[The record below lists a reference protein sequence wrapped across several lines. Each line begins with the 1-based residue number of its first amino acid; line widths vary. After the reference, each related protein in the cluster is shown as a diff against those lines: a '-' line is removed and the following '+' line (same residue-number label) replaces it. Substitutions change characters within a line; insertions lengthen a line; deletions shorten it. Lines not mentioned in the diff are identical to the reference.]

1 MSRVGSREII
11 VPSTITIVQEGDTF
25 RFSGKFG
32 TDMLTVPAFISVEKT
47 ERGYKVLPRNDSSEA
62 RAMWGTVQRNFSNMV
77 VGVSSGF
84 TVNLD
89 LVGVGYKASVVGSKL
104 VMQLGFS
111 HNIEYDI
118 PSGVIIRCDKPTSI
132 AVTAN
137 SKQKVGMIAA
147 LLRSYRKPEPYKGK
161 GVIRENEFV
170 RRKEGKKK

>member
-11 VPSTITIVQEGDTF
+11 VPTTVAVVQEGNTF
-25 RFSGKFG
+25 RFNGKFG
-32 TDMLTVPAFISVEKT
+32 SDELTVPSFIAAEKT
-47 ERGYKVLPRNDSSEA
+47 ERGYKILPRNDSSEA

-77 VGVSSGF
+77 TGASVGF

-89 LVGVGYKASVVGSKL
+89 LVGVGYKASVVGPKL

-118 PSGVIIRCDKPTSI
+118 PDGVIVRCDKPTSVSI
-132 AVTAN
+132 TAN